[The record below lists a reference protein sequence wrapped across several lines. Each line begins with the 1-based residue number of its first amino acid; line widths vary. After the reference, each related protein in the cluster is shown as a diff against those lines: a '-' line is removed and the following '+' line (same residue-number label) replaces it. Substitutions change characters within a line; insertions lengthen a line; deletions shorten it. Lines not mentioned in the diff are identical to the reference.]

1 MSEWKS
7 LLDEA
12 VRRGDVS
19 SEAGANIDL
28 YLQGANS
35 PVGVAA
41 IIELLE
47 AGEWQEI
54 DDRFFKTM
62 AFGTGG
68 LRGRTIGKI
77 VTRAE
82 RGVGGPLDRP
92 QHPCVGTASMNFFN
106 LKSKKNGA
114 GQMTIKFSNE
124 AEFNDIFEYLVKR

>member
-47 AGEWQEI
+47 AGE
-54 DDRFFKTM
+54 
-62 AFGTGG
+62 
-68 LRGRTIGKI
+68 
-77 VTRAE
+77 
-82 RGVGGPLDRP
+82 
-92 QHPCVGTASMNFFN
+92 
-106 LKSKKNGA
+106 
-114 GQMTIKFSNE
+114 
-124 AEFNDIFEYLVKR
+124 